1 MSFNVGSGLLTAH
14 ISHHRL
20 HEIKEK
26 SSSPEISL
34 WEKIKYFFF
43 STHQKEALNCIH
55 RLYHHDAL
63 QMSEQDIRETFIQLR
78 TLAAPGCRNKFVI
91 DENHSE
97 VSYKINDEIILAVP
111 RMNYNSILNSSDN
124 IWYDCLD
131 DDNIWHDSHEED
143 DIWYDCRD
151 SVIDDS
157 QEQMQDMVFV
167 EETNTDKDVSW
178 IINNSAEEE
187 MLMTNGQRL
196 SGDSLYLQSVKTL
209 IPKIQDELS
218 KMGKKKIIKKL
229 GVFKSVQAQRI
240 ASRIDKKIH
249 SQMIDK
255 KSLKKDIDNFLKIPE
270 VIKLI
275 PAHIT
280 ETDEFSIIYRR

>member
-20 HEIKEK
+20 HDIKED
-26 SSSPEISL
+26 SSLPEISL
-34 WEKIKYFFF
+34 WEKIKHFFF

-55 RLYHHDAL
+55 RLYHHDSL
-63 QMSEQDIRETFIQLR
+63 QMSEQDIRDTFIQLK

-97 VSYKINDEIILAVP
+97 VSYKINDEIILTVP
-111 RMNYNSILNSSDN
+111 RANNNSISNSSDD

-143 DIWYDCRD
+143 DIWYDCRS

-157 QEQMQDMVFV
+157 QEQTQDMQFA
-167 EETNTDKDVSW
+167 EEKDTDKDVPR
-178 IINNSAEEE
+178 IINNSAEEKV
-187 MLMTNGQRL
+187 LMTNGQRL

-209 IPKIQDELS
+209 MPKIQDELN

-229 GVFKSVQAQRI
+229 GAFKSVQAQRI

-249 SQMIDK
+249 SQTIDK
-255 KSLKKDIDNFLKIPE
+255 QSLKKDIDNFLKIPE
-270 VIKLI
+270 VINLI

-280 ETDEFSIIYRR
+280 ETDEFSNIHRR